1 VKLLWS
7 KQSATRTGRL
17 VATAF
22 VSALL
27 LANTAAEAQQRV
39 VRVITTQVAAE
50 DFPYEI
56 EALGTARAN
65 ESIEV
70 TSKVA
75 EVITAIRFEEGGLVK
90 AGDVLVEL
98 ANHEATANL
107 AIARA
112 NAIESRSQYERGQ
125 QLAKTRSISPSELQ
139 QLKAIMDA
147 NSARVKAAEARLAD
161 LTITAPFD
169 GRVGLRR
176 VSLGSLISPGT
187 VITTLDDLSVIK
199 LDFAVPEVALAPLQP
214 GLAVNARSV
223 AFPDTSFDGKIAS
236 IDTRIDPVTRAV
248 RVRAL
253 LDNDDALLKPG
264 MFLTV
269 QVLRRGISSLMIPEQ
284 ALVPIQDRQYV
295 FVIDGTTAHQREIQT
310 GRRRP
315 GQVEVIDGLA
325 AGEIVVI
332 EGNQNLRE
340 GSAVEMVER
349 SVSAGTS

>member
-1 VKLLWS
+1 MKSLWS
-7 KQSATRTGRL
+7 AHLRPNAARVASA
-17 VATAF
+17 ATL
-22 VSALL
+22 ALL
-27 LANTAAEAQQRV
+27 LMASGAASAQQRA
-39 VRVITTQVAAE
+39 VRVITETVAEE

-75 EVITAIRFEEGGLVK
+75 EIVTRIRFEEGQQVK

-98 ANHEATANL
+98 ASSEAQAEL

-112 NAIESRSQYERGQ
+112 TAVESRSQYERGTE
-125 QLAKTRSISPSELQ
+125 LAKTRAISPSELQ
-139 QLKAIMDA
+139 QLKAVMDA
-147 NSARVKAAEARLAD
+147 NDARVRAAEARLAD

-199 LDFAVPEVALAPLQP
+199 LDFSVPETELAPLQP
-214 GLAVNARSV
+214 GLQVDARSV
-223 AFPDTSFDGKIAS
+223 AFPGTTFTGKIS
-236 IDTRIDPVTRAV
+236 SVDTRIDPVTRSV

-253 LDNDDALLKPG
+253 LANDEALLKPG

-269 QVLRRGISSLMIPEQ
+269 QVLRRGVDALVIPEQ

-295 FVIDGTTAHQREIQT
+295 FVVEGTTASQREIRT

-315 GQVEVIDGLA
+315 GQVEVIEGLA
-325 AGEIVVI
+325 AGELIVI
-332 EGNQNLRE
+332 EGSQNLRE
-340 GSAVEMVER
+340 GSTVEIVER
-349 SVSAGTS
+349 SVSAGGG

>member
-1 VKLLWS
+1 M
-7 KQSATRTGRL
+7 A
-17 VATAF
+17 AAF
-22 VSALL
+22 VAVLL
-27 LANTAAEAQQRV
+27 LASAAAEAQQRT

-70 TSKVA
+70 TSKVS
-75 EVITAIRFEEGGLVK
+75 EVITAIRFEEGGVVK

-98 ANHEATANL
+98 ASNEARADL

-112 NAIESRSQYERGQ
+112 NAIDSRSQYERGQ

-139 QLKAIMDA
+139 QLKAMMDA

-199 LDFAVPEVALAPLQP
+199 LDFTVPEIALAPLRP
-214 GLAVNARSV
+214 GLPVNARSV
-223 AFPDTSFDGKIAS
+223 AFPEAVFDGEISS
-236 IDTRIDPVTRAV
+236 IDTRIDPVTRSV

-253 LDNDDALLKPG
+253 LANDDAKLKPG

-269 QVLRRGISSLMIPEQ
+269 QVLRRGVNSLIIPEQ

-295 FVIDGTTAHQREIQT
+295 FVIDGATAHQREIQT

-315 GQVEVIDGLA
+315 GQVEVIEGLA

-340 GSAVEMVER
+340 GSTVEIVER
-349 SVSAGTS
+349 SVSAGSS

>member
-1 VKLLWS
+1 MNLLWS
-7 KQSATRTGRL
+7 NKSATETGRL

-27 LANTAAEAQQRV
+27 LANVAAEAQQRA

-75 EVITAIRFEEGGLVK
+75 EVITAIRFEEGTLVK

-98 ANHEATANL
+98 ASNEARADL

-112 NAIESRSQYERGQ
+112 NAVDSRSQYERGQ

-139 QLKAIMDA
+139 QLKALMDA

-161 LTITAPFD
+161 LTISAPFD

-199 LDFAVPEVALAPLQP
+199 LDFTVPEIALAPLRP
-214 GLAVNARSV
+214 GLPVNARSV
-223 AFPDTSFDGKIAS
+223 AFPEAVFDGEISS
-236 IDTRIDPVTRAV
+236 IDTRIDPVTRSV

-253 LDNDDALLKPG
+253 LANDDAKLKPG

-269 QVLRRGISSLMIPEQ
+269 QVLRRGVNSLVIPEQ

-295 FVIDGTTAHQREIQT
+295 FVIDGATAHQREIQT

-315 GQVEVIDGLA
+315 GQVEVIEGLA

-340 GSAVEMVER
+340 GSTVEIVER
-349 SVSAGTS
+349 SVSAGSG

>member
-1 VKLLWS
+1 MKSRNSKRSGFRRRRFFVLASIVAPLLF
-7 KQSATRTGRL
+7 T
-17 VATAF
+17 
-22 VSALL
+22 
-27 LANTAAEAQQRV
+27 TAALAQQRT
-39 VRVITTQVAAE
+39 VRVITATVAEE
-50 DFPYEI
+50 DFPYQI

-75 EVITAIRFEEGGLVK
+75 EIVTGIHFEEGQQVR

-98 ANHEATANL
+98 ASHEARAEL

-112 NAIESRSQYERGQ
+112 NAIDTRSQYERGTR
-125 QLAKTRSISPSELQ
+125 LSKTRAISPSELQ
-139 QLKAIMDA
+139 QLKAVMEA
-147 NSARVKAAEARLAD
+147 NDARVKAAEARLAD

-187 VITTLDDLSVIK
+187 VITTLDDLSIIK

-214 GLAVNARSV
+214 GLPVSAQSV
-223 AFPDTSFDGKIAS
+223 AFPDEVFAGKVSS
-236 IDTRIDPVTRAV
+236 IDTRIDPVTRSV

-253 LDNDDALLKPG
+253 LANDDALLKPG

-269 QVLRRGISSLMIPEQ
+269 QVLRRGINSLIIPEQ
-284 ALVPIQDRQYV
+284 ALVPIQERQYV
-295 FVIDGTTAHQREIQT
+295 FVIDGTTAHQREVRT

-315 GQVEVIDGLA
+315 GQVEVIEGLA

-332 EGNQNLRE
+332 EGNQSLRE
-340 GSAVEMVER
+340 GSAVEIVER
-349 SVSAGTS
+349 SVSAGPG